1 MATHLAILHIFLLAV
16 TFGGSSAYNSRKE
29 LRTKETNQ
37 DQIIQLSHPVQPKN
51 IDPSQVI
58 QMSWQPRVFLYRGF
72 LSEEECDYLISWV
85 HGKKSY
91 TMLRGDD
98 SPMVDTNDIR
108 DDLGISVDSDDEIA
122 RRIEE
127 RISAWTFLPKQNSKS
142 LTVLHFA
149 PEASKQNYHYF
160 DNKYV
165 EQVGEPVMATV
176 ILYLSNVS
184 QGGQL
189 LFPQSKSGIWTDCSK
204 SSSIFRHSRGDAI
217 VFFNLHLNATPD
229 RSSRHA
235 RCPVIQGD
243 LWFATKFFYLK
254 SISTTKDLARS
265 DDADCTD
272 EDENC
277 PDWAAVGEC
286 QKNSVFMIG
295 SPDYYGTCR
304 KSCNAC

>member
-1 MATHLAILHIFLLAV
+1 MATTLAILRIFLLAV
-16 TFGGSSAYNSRKE
+16 TFGASSASNIRKE
-29 LRTKETNQ
+29 LRTEEMNQ
-37 DQIIQLSHPVQPKN
+37 DQIIQLSHPVQPKS
-51 IDPSQVI
+51 IDPSQVV
-58 QMSWQPRVFLYRGF
+58 QLSWQPRVFLYRGF
-72 LSEEECDYLISWV
+72 LSEEECDYLISWF

-91 TMLRGDD
+91 TMQDGD
-98 SPMVDTNDIR
+98 SLMVDTNNIR
-108 DDLGISVDSDDEIA
+108 DDLGISVDADDEIA

-127 RISAWTFLPKQNSKS
+127 RIYAWTFLPKQNSKS
-142 LTVLHFA
+142 LSILHFG
-149 PEASKQNYHYF
+149 PEASKQHYHYF
-160 DNKYV
+160 DTKSV
-165 EQVGEPVMATV
+165 EQVGEPLLATV

-189 LFPQSKSGIWTDCSK
+189 LFPQSKSGIWSDCTK
-204 SSSIFRHSRGDAI
+204 SSKIFGHSRGNAI

-229 RSSRHA
+229 RSSHHA

-243 LWFATKFFYLK
+243 LWVATKFFYLK
-254 SISTTKDLARS
+254 SISTTKDLARA

-272 EDENC
+272 EDESC